1 MQGCNQREY
10 REINLSIWSA
20 LIFFCVSCE
29 SQPKA
34 GNLSSAVSR
43 YEEGRYAV
51 ALSESQNLVRSDD
64 RAISAQGALI
74 AGMSSYKIGNLDQA
88 QKFAMQASS
97 AQDVNVSGGALVLL
111 GDINLSRHHPQEASV
126 FYSQA
131 AAKLSGSDAVRA
143 RDCAERARNMAEAPV
158 IATVVVLGKE
168 RDRSEDAEIAPAP
181 AWTLEPKTTSAATNV
196 VAVKT
201 PPKIEKPEPV
211 AVEENRYA
219 PVPAVAKKNAV
230 DHSAGNSVADR
241 EFTIRAGS
249 YSSQAAATQRKKD
262 LASDLKRSKAPAARI
277 DTIHTAKGEE
287 LFAVR
292 IGTWPTRAEAEKV
305 LNSIARRDLMV
316 GAIDP
321 D

>member
-20 LIFFCVSCE
+20 LIFLCVACD

-64 RAISAQGALI
+64 RATSTQGALI
-74 AGMSSYKIGNLDQA
+74 AAMSSYKLGNMDQA
-88 QKFAMQASS
+88 QTFATQASS
-97 AQDVNVSGGALVLL
+97 AQDRNVSGGALVLL
-111 GDINLSRHHPQEASV
+111 GDIKLSQQHPKDAAV

-143 RDCAERARNMAEAPV
+143 RDCAERATNMAEAPA

-168 RDRSEDAEIAPAP
+168 RDKSEDAEIALAP
-181 AWTLEPKTTSAATNV
+181 AWTLQPKTTSSANQSVAKEVKSQPETVQEKIPASVAV
-196 VAVKT
+196 VAKS
-201 PPKIEKPEPV
+201 KPV
-211 AVEENRYA
+211 
-219 PVPAVAKKNAV
+219 
-230 DHSAGNSVADR
+230 GNSLADR

-249 YSSQAAATQRKKD
+249 YSSQAAAAQRKKD
-262 LASDLKRSKAPAARI
+262 LARDLKRSKAPAARI
-277 DTIHTAKGEE
+277 DTIHTTKGEE

>member
-1 MQGCNQREY
+1 MQGCNRREY

-20 LIFFCVSCE
+20 LIFLCVACD

-64 RAISAQGALI
+64 RATSTQGALI
-74 AGMSSYKIGNLDQA
+74 AAMSSYKLGNMDQA
-88 QKFAMQASS
+88 QTFATQASS
-97 AQDVNVSGGALVLL
+97 AQDRNVSGGALVLL
-111 GDINLSRHHPQEASV
+111 GDIKLSQQHPKDAAV

-143 RDCAERARNMAEAPV
+143 RDCAVRATNMAQAPA
-158 IATVVVLGKE
+158 IATVVLLGKE
-168 RDRSEDAEIAPAP
+168 RDKSEDAEIALAP
-181 AWTLEPKTTSAATNV
+181 AWTLQPKTTSAANQSVAKEVKSQPETVQEKIPASVAV
-196 VAVKT
+196 VAKS
-201 PPKIEKPEPV
+201 KPV
-211 AVEENRYA
+211 
-219 PVPAVAKKNAV
+219 
-230 DHSAGNSVADR
+230 GNSLADR

-249 YSSQAAATQRKKD
+249 YSSQAAAAQRKKD
-262 LASDLKRSKAPAARI
+262 LARDLKRSKAPAARI
-277 DTIHTAKGEE
+277 DTIHTTKGEE

>member
-10 REINLSIWSA
+10 REVNLSIWSA
-20 LIFFCVSCE
+20 LIFLCVACD

-64 RAISAQGALI
+64 RATSTQGALI
-74 AGMSSYKIGNLDQA
+74 AAMSSYKLGNMDQA
-88 QKFAMQASS
+88 QTFATQASS
-97 AQDVNVSGGALVLL
+97 AQDRNVSGGALVLL
-111 GDINLSRHHPQEASV
+111 GDIKLSQQHPKDAAV

-143 RDCAERARNMAEAPV
+143 RDCAERATNMAEALA

-168 RDRSEDAEIAPAP
+168 RDKSEDAEIALAP
-181 AWTLEPKTTSAATNV
+181 AWTLQPKTTSAANQSVAKEVKSQPETVQEKIPASVAV
-196 VAVKT
+196 VAKS
-201 PPKIEKPEPV
+201 KPV
-211 AVEENRYA
+211 
-219 PVPAVAKKNAV
+219 
-230 DHSAGNSVADR
+230 GNSVADR

-249 YSSQAAATQRKKD
+249 YSSQAAAAQRKKD
-262 LASDLKRSKAPAARI
+262 LARDLKRSKAPAARI
-277 DTIHTAKGEE
+277 DTIHTTKGEE

>member
-1 MQGCNQREY
+1 
-10 REINLSIWSA
+10 LS
-20 LIFFCVSCE
+20 
-29 SQPKA
+29 QQHPKDA
-34 GNLSSAVSR
+34 A
-43 YEEGRYAV
+43 
-51 ALSESQNLVRSDD
+51 
-64 RAISAQGALI
+64 
-74 AGMSSYKIGNLDQA
+74 
-88 QKFAMQASS
+88 
-97 AQDVNVSGGALVLL
+97 
-111 GDINLSRHHPQEASV
+111 V

-143 RDCAERARNMAEAPV
+143 RDCAERATNMAEAPT

-168 RDRSEDAEIAPAP
+168 RDKTEDAEIALAP
-181 AWTLEPKTTSAATNV
+181 AWTLQPKTTSASNQSVAKEVKSQPETVQGKIPESEAV
-196 VAVKT
+196 VAKS
-201 PPKIEKPEPV
+201 KPV
-211 AVEENRYA
+211 G
-219 PVPAVAKKNAV
+219 
-230 DHSAGNSVADR
+230 SSLADR

-249 YSSQAAATQRKKD
+249 YSSQSAAAQRKKD

-277 DTIHTAKGEE
+277 DTIHTTKGEE

>member
-10 REINLSIWSA
+10 REINISIWSA

-43 YEEGRYAV
+43 YEEGRYGV
-51 ALSESQNLVRSDD
+51 ALSESQNLIRSDD
-64 RAISAQGALI
+64 RATSTQGALI
-74 AGMSSYKIGNLDQA
+74 AAMSSYKLGNMDQA
-88 QKFAMQASS
+88 QRFATQASS
-97 AQDVNVSGGALVLL
+97 AQDRNVSGGALVLL
-111 GDINLSRHHPQEASV
+111 GDIKLTQQHPKDAAV
-126 FYSQA
+126 YYSQA

-143 RDCAERARNMAEAPV
+143 RDCAERARKMAEVPT
-158 IATVVVLGKE
+158 IANVVLLGKE
-168 RDRSEDAEIAPAP
+168 RDKSEDAEIAPAP
-181 AWTLEPKTTSAATNV
+181 AWTLQPKTRAANQSAAIEVKSQPETV
-196 VAVKT
+196 QGKIPESVAVAAKS
-201 PPKIEKPEPV
+201 KPV
-211 AVEENRYA
+211 A
-219 PVPAVAKKNAV
+219 
-230 DHSAGNSVADR
+230 NSLADR

-249 YSSQAAATQRKKD
+249 YSSQAAAAQRKKD

-277 DTIHTAKGEE
+277 DTIHTTKGEE

>member
-1 MQGCNQREY
+1 VQGCNRREY

-29 SQPKA
+29 SQPKT

-43 YEEGRYAV
+43 YEEGRYAI

-64 RAISAQGALI
+64 RATSTQGALI
-74 AGMSSYKIGNLDQA
+74 AAMSSYKLGNLDQA
-88 QKFAMQASS
+88 QQFATQASS
-97 AQDVNVSGGALVLL
+97 AQDRNVSGSALVLL
-111 GDINLSRHHPQEASV
+111 GDIKLSQQHPKDAAV
-126 FYSQA
+126 YYSQA

-143 RDCAERARNMAEAPV
+143 RDCAERARKMAEVPT
-158 IATVVVLGKE
+158 IATVALRGKE
-168 RDRSEDAEIAPAP
+168 RDKSEDAEIAPAP
-181 AWTLEPKTTSAATNV
+181 AWTLQPKTSAANQSAAIEV
-196 VAVKT
+196 KSQPEAVQGKIPESVAVAAKS
-201 PPKIEKPEPV
+201 KPV
-211 AVEENRYA
+211 A
-219 PVPAVAKKNAV
+219 
-230 DHSAGNSVADR
+230 NSLADR

-249 YSSQAAATQRKKD
+249 YSSQAAAAQRKKD

-277 DTIHTAKGEE
+277 DTIHTPRGEE

>member
-10 REINLSIWSA
+10 REVNLSFWSA
-20 LIFFCVSCE
+20 LIFLCVACD

-64 RAISAQGALI
+64 RATSTQGALI
-74 AGMSSYKIGNLDQA
+74 AAMSSYKLGNMDQA
-88 QKFAMQASS
+88 QRFATQASS
-97 AQDVNVSGGALVLL
+97 AQDRNVSGGALVLL
-111 GDINLSRHHPQEASV
+111 GDIKLSQQHPKDAAV

-143 RDCAERARNMAEAPV
+143 RDCAERATNMAEALA

-168 RDRSEDAEIAPAP
+168 RDKSEDAEIALAP
-181 AWTLEPKTTSAATNV
+181 AWTLQPKTTSAANQSVAKEVKSQPETVQEKIPASVAV
-196 VAVKT
+196 VAKS
-201 PPKIEKPEPV
+201 KPV
-211 AVEENRYA
+211 
-219 PVPAVAKKNAV
+219 
-230 DHSAGNSVADR
+230 GNSLADR

-249 YSSQAAATQRKKD
+249 YSSQAAAAQRKKD
-262 LASDLKRSKAPAARI
+262 LARDLKRSKAPAARI
-277 DTIHTAKGEE
+277 DTIHTTKGEE

>member
-1 MQGCNQREY
+1 M
-10 REINLSIWSA
+10 
-20 LIFFCVSCE
+20 
-29 SQPKA
+29 
-34 GNLSSAVSR
+34 SSAVSR
-43 YEEGRYAV
+43 YEEGRYSV
-51 ALSESQNLVRSDD
+51 ALSESQTLARSDD

-74 AGMSSYKIGNLDQA
+74 AGMSSYKIGNMDQA

-97 AQDVNVSGGALVLL
+97 AQDGNVSGGALVLL

-143 RDCAERARNMAEAPV
+143 RECAERARNMAEAPA

-168 RDRSEDAEIAPAP
+168 RDKSEDAEIAPAP
-181 AWTLEPKTTSAATNV
+181 AWTLEPKTTSAA
-196 VAVKT
+196 
-201 PPKIEKPEPV
+201 PQRE
-211 AVEENRYA
+211 
-219 PVPAVAKKNAV
+219 AKKNAV
-230 DHSAGNSVADR
+230 DHSAGNSLADR

-249 YSSQAAATQRKKD
+249 YSSQAAAAQRKKD

-277 DTIHTAKGEE
+277 DTIHTTKGEE

-305 LNSIARRDLMV
+305 LNTIARRDLMV

>member
-1 MQGCNQREY
+1 MQGCNRREY

-20 LIFFCVSCE
+20 LIFLCVACD

-64 RAISAQGALI
+64 RATSTQGALI
-74 AGMSSYKIGNLDQA
+74 AAMSSYKLGNMDQT
-88 QKFAMQASS
+88 QRFATQASS
-97 AQDVNVSGGALVLL
+97 AQDRNVSGGALVLL
-111 GDINLSRHHPQEASV
+111 GDIKLTQQHPKDAAV

-143 RDCAERARNMAEAPV
+143 RDCAERARKMAEAPA
-158 IATVVVLGKE
+158 IATVALRGKE
-168 RDRSEDAEIAPAP
+168 RDKSEDAEIAPAP
-181 AWTLEPKTTSAATNV
+181 AWTLQPKTTSAA
-196 VAVKT
+196 
-201 PPKIEKPEPV
+201 PQRE
-211 AVEENRYA
+211 
-219 PVPAVAKKNAV
+219 AKKNTA
-230 DHSAGNSVADR
+230 DHPVGNSVADR

-249 YSSQAAATQRKKD
+249 YSSQAAAAQRKKD

-277 DTIHTAKGEE
+277 DTIHTTKGEE

-305 LNSIARRDLMV
+305 LNLIARRDLMV
-316 GAIDP
+316 GAIDS

>member
-20 LIFFCVSCE
+20 LIFFCVACD

-64 RAISAQGALI
+64 RATSTQGALI
-74 AGMSSYKIGNLDQA
+74 AAMSSYKLGNMDQA
-88 QKFAMQASS
+88 QRFATQASS
-97 AQDVNVSGGALVLL
+97 AQDRNVSGGALVLL
-111 GDINLSRHHPQEASV
+111 GDIKLTQQHPKDAAV

-131 AAKLSGSDAVRA
+131 AGKLSGSDAVRA
-143 RDCAERARNMAEAPV
+143 RDCAERARKMAEAPA
-158 IATVVVLGKE
+158 IATVVLLGKE
-168 RDRSEDAEIAPAP
+168 RDKSEDAEIAPAP
-181 AWTLEPKTTSAATNV
+181 AWTLQPKTTSAA
-196 VAVKT
+196 
-201 PPKIEKPEPV
+201 PQRE
-211 AVEENRYA
+211 
-219 PVPAVAKKNAV
+219 AKKNPA
-230 DHSAGNSVADR
+230 DHPVGNSLADR

-249 YSSQAAATQRKKD
+249 YSNQAAAAQRKKD

-277 DTIHTAKGEE
+277 DTIHTTKGEE

>member
-20 LIFFCVSCE
+20 LIFFCVACD

-64 RAISAQGALI
+64 RATSTQGALI
-74 AGMSSYKIGNLDQA
+74 AAMSSYKLGNMDQA
-88 QKFAMQASS
+88 QRFATQASS
-97 AQDVNVSGGALVLL
+97 AQDRNVSGGALVLL
-111 GDINLSRHHPQEASV
+111 GDIKLSQQHPKDAAV
-126 FYSQA
+126 YYSQA

-143 RDCAERARNMAEAPV
+143 RDCAERARKMAEVPT
-158 IATVVVLGKE
+158 IATVVLLGKE
-168 RDRSEDAEIAPAP
+168 RDKSEDAEIAPAP
-181 AWTLEPKTTSAATNV
+181 AWTLQPKTRAANQSAAIEVKSQPETV
-196 VAVKT
+196 QGKIPESVAVAAKS
-201 PPKIEKPEPV
+201 KPV
-211 AVEENRYA
+211 A
-219 PVPAVAKKNAV
+219 
-230 DHSAGNSVADR
+230 NSLADR

-249 YSSQAAATQRKKD
+249 YSSQAAAAQRKKD

-277 DTIHTAKGEE
+277 DTIHTTKGEE

>member
-1 MQGCNQREY
+1 MQGCNRREY

-20 LIFFCVSCE
+20 LIFFCVACD

-64 RAISAQGALI
+64 RATSTQGALI
-74 AGMSSYKIGNLDQA
+74 AAMSSYKLGNMDQA
-88 QKFAMQASS
+88 QRFATQASS
-97 AQDVNVSGGALVLL
+97 AQDRNVSGGALVLL
-111 GDINLSRHHPQEASV
+111 GDIKLTQQHPKDAAV

-131 AAKLSGSDAVRA
+131 AGKLSGSDAVRA
-143 RDCAERARNMAEAPV
+143 RDCAERARKMAEAPA
-158 IATVVVLGKE
+158 IATVVLLGKE
-168 RDRSEDAEIAPAP
+168 RDKSEDAEIAPAP
-181 AWTLEPKTTSAATNV
+181 AWTLQPKTTSAANQSVAKEVKSPPETVQGKIPQSVAV
-196 VAVKT
+196 VAKS
-201 PPKIEKPEPV
+201 KPV
-211 AVEENRYA
+211 
-219 PVPAVAKKNAV
+219 
-230 DHSAGNSVADR
+230 GNSLADR

-249 YSSQAAATQRKKD
+249 YSNQAAAAQRKKD

-277 DTIHTAKGEE
+277 DTIHTPKGEE

-316 GAIDP
+316 GAIDS

>member
-1 MQGCNQREY
+1 MQGCNRREY

-20 LIFFCVSCE
+20 LIFFCVACD

-64 RAISAQGALI
+64 RATSTQGALI
-74 AGMSSYKIGNLDQA
+74 AAMSSYKLGNMDQA
-88 QKFAMQASS
+88 QTFATQASS
-97 AQDVNVSGGALVLL
+97 AQDRNVSGGALVLL
-111 GDINLSRHHPQEASV
+111 GDIKLSQQHPKDAAV

-143 RDCAERARNMAEAPV
+143 RDCAERATNMAEALA

-168 RDRSEDAEIAPAP
+168 RDKSEDAEIALAP
-181 AWTLEPKTTSAATNV
+181 AWTLQPKTTSAANQSVAKEVKSQPETVQEKIPASVAV
-196 VAVKT
+196 VAKS
-201 PPKIEKPEPV
+201 KPV
-211 AVEENRYA
+211 
-219 PVPAVAKKNAV
+219 
-230 DHSAGNSVADR
+230 GNSLADR

-249 YSSQAAATQRKKD
+249 YSSQAAAAQRKKD
-262 LASDLKRSKAPAARI
+262 LARDLKRSKAPAARI
-277 DTIHTAKGEE
+277 DTIHTTKGEE

>member
-10 REINLSIWSA
+10 REVNLSIWSA
-20 LIFFCVSCE
+20 LIFLCVACD

-64 RAISAQGALI
+64 RATSTQGALI
-74 AGMSSYKIGNLDQA
+74 AAMSSYKLGNMDQA
-88 QKFAMQASS
+88 QTFATQASS
-97 AQDVNVSGGALVLL
+97 AQDRNVSGGALVLL
-111 GDINLSRHHPQEASV
+111 GDIKLSQQHPKDAAV

-143 RDCAERARNMAEAPV
+143 RDCAERATNMAEALA

-168 RDRSEDAEIAPAP
+168 RDKSEDAEIALAP
-181 AWTLEPKTTSAATNV
+181 AWTLQPKTTSAANQSVAKEVKSQPETVQEKIPASVAV
-196 VAVKT
+196 VAKS
-201 PPKIEKPEPV
+201 KPV
-211 AVEENRYA
+211 
-219 PVPAVAKKNAV
+219 
-230 DHSAGNSVADR
+230 GNSLADR

-249 YSSQAAATQRKKD
+249 YSSQAAAAQRKKD
-262 LASDLKRSKAPAARI
+262 LARDLKRSKAPAARI
-277 DTIHTAKGEE
+277 DTIHTTKGEE

>member
-10 REINLSIWSA
+10 RAINLSIWSA
-20 LIFFCVSCE
+20 LVFLCVSCE
-29 SQPKA
+29 SQPKT
-34 GNLSSAVSR
+34 GKFSSAVSR
-43 YEEGRYAV
+43 YEEGRYAA
-51 ALSESQNLVRSDD
+51 ALSESQDLVRSDD
-64 RAISAQGALI
+64 RATSAQGALI

-97 AQDVNVSGGALVLL
+97 AQDRTISGGALVLL
-111 GDINLSRHHPQEASV
+111 GDIKLSQRHPQEASV

-131 AAKLSGSDAVRA
+131 AAKLSGSDAIRA
-143 RDCAERARNMAEAPV
+143 SDCAERARDMAETPAA
-158 IATVVVLGKE
+158 ATVVVLGK
-168 RDRSEDAEIAPAP
+168 DLDKSEDAEFAPAP
-181 AWTLEPKTTSAATNV
+181 AWTLAPKKTSAVTKSA
-196 VAVKT
+196 
-201 PPKIEKPEPV
+201 PEKVIPEPQSIQV
-211 AVEENRYA
+211 K
-219 PVPAVAKKNAV
+219 VPESVPPVAKKNPV
-230 DHSAGNSVADR
+230 DQSAGHSVANR

-249 YSSQAAATQRKKD
+249 YSTQAAAKQRAKD

-277 DTIHTAKGEE
+277 DTIHSAKGEE

-292 IGTWPTRAEAEKV
+292 IGTWPTRESAEKM

>member
-10 REINLSIWSA
+10 REVNLSFWSA
-20 LIFFCVSCE
+20 LIFLCVACD

-64 RAISAQGALI
+64 RATSTQGALI
-74 AGMSSYKIGNLDQA
+74 AAMSSYKLGNMDQA
-88 QKFAMQASS
+88 QTFATQASS
-97 AQDVNVSGGALVLL
+97 AQDRNVSGGALVLL
-111 GDINLSRHHPQEASV
+111 GDIKLSQQHPKDAAV

-143 RDCAERARNMAEAPV
+143 RDCAERATNMAEALA

-168 RDRSEDAEIAPAP
+168 RDKYEDAEIAPAP
-181 AWTLEPKTTSAATNV
+181 AWTLQPKTTSAANQSVAKEVKSQPETVQEKIPASVAV
-196 VAVKT
+196 VAKS
-201 PPKIEKPEPV
+201 KPV
-211 AVEENRYA
+211 
-219 PVPAVAKKNAV
+219 
-230 DHSAGNSVADR
+230 GNSVADR

-249 YSSQAAATQRKKD
+249 YSSQAAAAQRKKD
-262 LASDLKRSKAPAARI
+262 LASDLKRSKAPVARI

-305 LNSIARRDLMV
+305 LNTIARRDLMV

>member
-43 YEEGRYAV
+43 YEEGRYGV
-51 ALSESQNLVRSDD
+51 ALSESQNLIRSDD
-64 RAISAQGALI
+64 RATSTQGALI
-74 AGMSSYKIGNLDQA
+74 AAMSSYKLGNMDQA
-88 QKFAMQASS
+88 QQFATQASS
-97 AQDVNVSGGALVLL
+97 AQDRNVSGGALVLL
-111 GDINLSRHHPQEASV
+111 GDIKLSQQHPKDAAV
-126 FYSQA
+126 YYSQA

-143 RDCAERARNMAEAPV
+143 RDCAERARKMAEVPT
-158 IATVVVLGKE
+158 IATVVLLGKE
-168 RDRSEDAEIAPAP
+168 RDKSEDAEIAPAP
-181 AWTLEPKTTSAATNV
+181 AWTLQPKTRAANQSAAIEVKSQPETV
-196 VAVKT
+196 QGKIPESVAVAAKS
-201 PPKIEKPEPV
+201 KPV
-211 AVEENRYA
+211 A
-219 PVPAVAKKNAV
+219 
-230 DHSAGNSVADR
+230 NSLADR

-249 YSSQAAATQRKKD
+249 YSSQAAAAQRKKD

-277 DTIHTAKGEE
+277 DTIHTPKGEE

-316 GAIDP
+316 GAIDS

>member
-1 MQGCNQREY
+1 VQGCDRREY
-10 REINLSIWSA
+10 REIKLSIWSA
-20 LIFFCVSCE
+20 LIFLCVACD

-64 RAISAQGALI
+64 RATSTQGALI
-74 AGMSSYKIGNLDQA
+74 AAMSSYKLGNMDQA
-88 QKFAMQASS
+88 QRFATQASS
-97 AQDVNVSGGALVLL
+97 AQDRNVSGGALVLL

-131 AAKLSGSDAVRA
+131 AAKFSGSDAVRA
-143 RDCAERARNMAEAPV
+143 RDCAERARKMAEAPA
-158 IATVVVLGKE
+158 IATIVLLGKE
-168 RDRSEDAEIAPAP
+168 RDKSEDAEIAPAP
-181 AWTLEPKTTSAATNV
+181 AWTLQPKKSAA
-196 VAVKT
+196 
-201 PPKIEKPEPV
+201 PQ
-211 AVEENRYA
+211 RD
-219 PVPAVAKKNAV
+219 AKKNVV
-230 DHSAGNSVADR
+230 DQSAGNPVADR

-305 LNSIARRDLMV
+305 LNTIARRDLMV

>member
-1 MQGCNQREY
+1 VQGCNRREY

-20 LIFFCVSCE
+20 LIFLCVACD

-64 RAISAQGALI
+64 RATSTQGALI
-74 AGMSSYKIGNLDQA
+74 AAMSSYKLGNMEQA
-88 QKFAMQASS
+88 QQFATQASS
-97 AQDVNVSGGALVLL
+97 AQDRNVSGGALVLL

-131 AAKLSGSDAVRA
+131 AAKLSGADAVRA
-143 RDCAERARNMAEAPV
+143 RECAERARNMAEAPV

-168 RDRSEDAEIAPAP
+168 RDKSEDAEIALAP
-181 AWTLEPKTTSAATNV
+181 AWTLEPKTTSAANQSVAKEVKSQPETVQGKIPASVAV
-196 VAVKT
+196 VAKS
-201 PPKIEKPEPV
+201 KPV
-211 AVEENRYA
+211 
-219 PVPAVAKKNAV
+219 
-230 DHSAGNSVADR
+230 GNSLADR

-249 YSSQAAATQRKKD
+249 YSSQAAAAQRKKD

-277 DTIHTAKGEE
+277 DTIHTTKGEE

-316 GAIDP
+316 GAIDA

>member
-1 MQGCNQREY
+1 MQGCNLREY

-51 ALSESQNLVRSDD
+51 ALSESQDLVRSDD
-64 RAISAQGALI
+64 RATSTQGALI
-74 AGMSSYKIGNLDQA
+74 AAMSSYKLGNLDQA
-88 QKFAMQASS
+88 QRFATQASS
-97 AQDVNVSGGALVLL
+97 AQDGNVSGGALVLL
-111 GDINLSRHHPQEASV
+111 GDIKLSQQHPKDAAV

-143 RDCAERARNMAEAPV
+143 RDCAERARNMAEAPA

-168 RDRSEDAEIAPAP
+168 RDKSEDAEIALAP
-181 AWTLEPKTTSAATNV
+181 AWTLQPKTTSAANQSVAKEVKSQPETVQEKIPASVAV
-196 VAVKT
+196 VAKS
-201 PPKIEKPEPV
+201 KPV
-211 AVEENRYA
+211 
-219 PVPAVAKKNAV
+219 
-230 DHSAGNSVADR
+230 GNSLADR

-249 YSSQAAATQRKKD
+249 YSSQAAAAQRKKD
-262 LASDLKRSKAPAARI
+262 LARDLKRSKAPVARI

-305 LNSIARRDLMV
+305 LNTIARRDLMV

>member
-1 MQGCNQREY
+1 VQGCNRREY

-20 LIFFCVSCE
+20 LFFFCVSCE

-64 RAISAQGALI
+64 RATSTQGALI
-74 AGMSSYKIGNLDQA
+74 AAMSSYKLGNMDQA
-88 QKFAMQASS
+88 QQFATQASS
-97 AQDVNVSGGALVLL
+97 AQDRNVSGGALVLL
-111 GDINLSRHHPQEASV
+111 GDIKLSQQHPKDAAV

-131 AAKLSGSDAVRA
+131 AGKLSGSDAVRA
-143 RDCAERARNMAEAPV
+143 RDCAERARKMADVPTT
-158 IATVVVLGKE
+158 ATNVLLGKE
-168 RDRSEDAEIAPAP
+168 RDKSEDAEIAPAP
-181 AWTLEPKTTSAATNV
+181 AWTLQPKSNAANQSAAIEVKSQPETV
-196 VAVKT
+196 QGKIPESVAVAAKS
-201 PPKIEKPEPV
+201 KPV
-211 AVEENRYA
+211 
-219 PVPAVAKKNAV
+219 
-230 DHSAGNSVADR
+230 GNSLADR

-249 YSSQAAATQRKKD
+249 YSNQAAAAQRKKD

-277 DTIHTAKGEE
+277 DTIHTTKGEE

>member
-20 LIFFCVSCE
+20 LIFLCVACD

-64 RAISAQGALI
+64 RATSTQGALI
-74 AGMSSYKIGNLDQA
+74 AAMSSYKIGNMDQA
-88 QKFAMQASS
+88 QRFATQASS
-97 AQDVNVSGGALVLL
+97 AQDRNVSGGALVLL
-111 GDINLSRHHPQEASV
+111 GDIKLSQQHPKDAAV
-126 FYSQA
+126 YYSQA

-143 RDCAERARNMAEAPV
+143 RDCAERATNMAEALA

-168 RDRSEDAEIAPAP
+168 RDKSEDAEIALAP
-181 AWTLEPKTTSAATNV
+181 AWTLQPKTTSAANQSVAKEVKSQPETVQEKIPASVAV
-196 VAVKT
+196 VAKS
-201 PPKIEKPEPV
+201 KPV
-211 AVEENRYA
+211 
-219 PVPAVAKKNAV
+219 
-230 DHSAGNSVADR
+230 GNSLADR

-249 YSSQAAATQRKKD
+249 YSSQAAAAQRKKD
-262 LASDLKRSKAPAARI
+262 LARDLKRSKAPAARI
-277 DTIHTAKGEE
+277 DTIHTTKGEE

>member
-64 RAISAQGALI
+64 RATSTQGALI
-74 AGMSSYKIGNLDQA
+74 AAMSSYKLGNMDQA
-88 QKFAMQASS
+88 QKFAIQASS
-97 AQDVNVSGGALVLL
+97 AQDGNVSGGALVLL
-111 GDINLSRHHPQEASV
+111 GDINLSQHHPQEAAV

-143 RDCAERARNMAEAPV
+143 RECAERARNMLEAPA
-158 IATVVVLGKE
+158 ITTVVVLGKE
-168 RDRSEDAEIAPAP
+168 RDKSEDAEIAPAP
-181 AWTLEPKTTSAATNV
+181 AWTLQPKATSAAPQRAAT
-196 VAVKT
+196 KS
-201 PPKIEKPEPV
+201 
-211 AVEENRYA
+211 
-219 PVPAVAKKNAV
+219 AV
-230 DHSAGNSVADR
+230 DHPAGNSVADR

-249 YSSQAAATQRKKD
+249 YSTQAAAKQRSKD
-262 LASDLKRSKAPAARI
+262 LASDLKRSKAPTARI
-277 DTIHTAKGEE
+277 DTIHSAKGEE

-292 IGTWPTRAEAEKV
+292 IGTWPTRVAAEKV
-305 LNSIARRDLMV
+305 LNLIARRDLMV

>member
-1 MQGCNQREY
+1 MQGCNRREY

-20 LIFFCVSCE
+20 LIFFCVACD

-64 RAISAQGALI
+64 RATSTQGALI
-74 AGMSSYKIGNLDQA
+74 AAMSSYKLGNMDQA
-88 QKFAMQASS
+88 QRFATQASS
-97 AQDVNVSGGALVLL
+97 AQDRNVSGGALVLL
-111 GDINLSRHHPQEASV
+111 GDIKLSQQHPKDAAV
-126 FYSQA
+126 YYSQA

-143 RDCAERARNMAEAPV
+143 RDCAERARKMAEVPT
-158 IATVVVLGKE
+158 IATVVLLGKE
-168 RDRSEDAEIAPAP
+168 RDKSEDAEIAPAP
-181 AWTLEPKTTSAATNV
+181 AWTLQPKTRAANQSAAIEVKSQPETV
-196 VAVKT
+196 QGKIPESVAVAAKS
-201 PPKIEKPEPV
+201 KPV
-211 AVEENRYA
+211 A
-219 PVPAVAKKNAV
+219 
-230 DHSAGNSVADR
+230 NSLADR

-249 YSSQAAATQRKKD
+249 YSSQAAAAQRKKD

-277 DTIHTAKGEE
+277 DTIHTPKGEE

-316 GAIDP
+316 GAIDS

>member
-1 MQGCNQREY
+1 MQGCNLREY
-10 REINLSIWSA
+10 REINLSILSA
-20 LIFFCVSCE
+20 LIFFCVACV

-51 ALSESQNLVRSDD
+51 AFSESQNLVRSDN
-64 RAISAQGALI
+64 RATSTQGALI
-74 AGMSSYKIGNLDQA
+74 AAMSSYKLGNLDQA
-88 QKFAMQASS
+88 QKFAIQASS
-97 AQDVNVSGGALVLL
+97 AQDGNVSGGALVLL
-111 GDINLSRHHPQEASV
+111 GDINLSQHHPQEAAV

-131 AAKLSGSDAVRA
+131 AEKLSGSDAVRA
-143 RDCAERARNMAEAPV
+143 RECAERARNMVEAPA

-168 RDRSEDAEIAPAP
+168 RDKSEDAEIASAP
-181 AWTLEPKTTSAATNV
+181 AWTLQPKTTSAAPQRAATKS
-196 VAVKT
+196 AVNH
-201 PPKIEKPEPV
+201 P
-211 AVEENRYA
+211 
-219 PVPAVAKKNAV
+219 
-230 DHSAGNSVADR
+230 AGNSVADR

-249 YSSQAAATQRKKD
+249 YSTQAAAKQRSKD
-262 LASDLKRSKAPAARI
+262 LASDLKRSKAPTARI
-277 DTIHTAKGEE
+277 DTIHSAKGEE

-292 IGTWPTRAEAEKV
+292 IGTWPTRAAAEKV

>member
-1 MQGCNQREY
+1 MQGCNRREY

-20 LIFFCVSCE
+20 LIFLCVACD

-64 RAISAQGALI
+64 RATSTQGALI
-74 AGMSSYKIGNLDQA
+74 AAMSSYKLGNMDQA
-88 QKFAMQASS
+88 QTFATQASS
-97 AQDVNVSGGALVLL
+97 AQDRNVSGGALVLL
-111 GDINLSRHHPQEASV
+111 GDIKLSQQHPKDAAV

-143 RDCAERARNMAEAPV
+143 RDCAERATNMSEALA

-168 RDRSEDAEIAPAP
+168 RDKSEDAEIALAP
-181 AWTLEPKTTSAATNV
+181 AWTLQPKTTSAANQSVAKEVKSQPETVQEKIPASVAV
-196 VAVKT
+196 VAKS
-201 PPKIEKPEPV
+201 KPV
-211 AVEENRYA
+211 
-219 PVPAVAKKNAV
+219 
-230 DHSAGNSVADR
+230 GNSLADR

-249 YSSQAAATQRKKD
+249 YSSQAAAAQRKKD
-262 LASDLKRSKAPAARI
+262 LARDLKRSKAPAARI
-277 DTIHTAKGEE
+277 DTIHTTKGEE